1 MRRGGPDATFSRVFG
16 RFFRSRR
23 ALDAVRRT
31 RARTNRSSFRC
42 GHCEVTDCRQ
52 DSPRP
57 RADSVEARGGPRERR
72 RAPRSSPRDRPRANR
87 TPGAA
92 RAPAPPRIARAP
104 PRGRLKKC
112 RSTAR
117 PSRRS
122 DGSARFVFSRAVQ
135 RLTAVSSTLHP
146 DPRSP
151 AKQRDFPVAAV
162 PFGVGGAAED
172 LRGRARP
179 VL

>member
-42 GHCEVTDCRQ
+42 GHCEVTHCRQ
-52 DSPRP
+52 DSQRP
-57 RADSVEARGGPRERR
+57 RADSVEARCGPRERR
-72 RAPRSSPRDRPRANR
+72 RAPRSAPRDRPRANR
-87 TPGAA
+87 TPAAA

-122 DGSARFVFSRAVQ
+122 DGSARFVFSRARRAETD
-135 RLTAVSSTLHP
+135 RLYSVESIATARNTERFSC
-146 DPRSP
+146 RS
-151 AKQRDFPVAAV
+151 
-162 PFGVGGAAED
+162 
-172 LRGRARP
+172 RAFWSWRRR
-179 VL
+179 

>member
-42 GHCEVTDCRQ
+42 GHCEVTHCRQ
-52 DSPRP
+52 DSQRP

-72 RAPRSSPRDRPRANR
+72 RAPRSAPRDRPRANR
-87 TPGAA
+87 TPAAA

-112 RSTAR
+112 RSPAR

-122 DGSARFVFSRAVQ
+122 ARCFVYFSRVTRA
-135 RLTAVSSTLHP
+135 L
-146 DPRSP
+146 
-151 AKQRDFPVAAV
+151 
-162 PFGVGGAAED
+162 AAETD
-172 LRGRARP
+172 PIAPFRSVPKQLAERFSCRSRACWSWRRR
-179 VL
+179 